1 MNSYDFKEGSR
12 EPLPQDHK
20 ETERALGVGCSQ
32 RICYIP
38 EEDDDIDDSD
48 TLIDALTENSMMDH
62 PELFDL
68 VDVFG
73 RSRRGGRREW

>member
-1 MNSYDFKEGSR
+1 MNAYDLKDGSR
-12 EPLPQDHK
+12 EPLPQDHR
-20 ETERALGVGCSQ
+20 EPERALGLGCSQ
-32 RICYIP
+32 RICHIP
-38 EEDDDIDDSD
+38 EEGDDIDDSD

-68 VDVFG
+68 VDVFN